1 METGLLHLHSFLRWV
16 ILLLLLIAI
25 FKSIGVGSRPFTN
38 GHRKAGLFLMI
49 AVDIE
54 FLIGVIQWITGGLH
68 RVGLPSIRD
77 QGMSAVMQNATLR
90 FFAVEHLTMM
100 LIAVVLIHI
109 GKSFAKKNISDRKK
123 HRKTVLF
130 YVLALIIILAAIPWP
145 FREIGMGRGWL

>member
-16 ILLLLLIAI
+16 ILLLLLLAI
-25 FKSIGVGSRPFTN
+25 FKSLGAGNKPFTS

-54 FLIGVIQWITGGLH
+54 LLIGLVQWFTGAFGLKAIQ
-68 RVGLPSIRD
+68 D
-77 QGMSAVMQNATLR
+77 QGMGAIMKNATLR
-90 FFAVEHLTMM
+90 FFAVEHLVMM
-100 LIAVVLIHI
+100 VIAVVLIHV

-130 YVLALIIILAAIPWP
+130 YVLALIVILAAIPWP
-145 FREIGMGRGWL
+145 FREIGLGRGWF

>member
-16 ILLLLLIAI
+16 ILLLLLVAI

-54 FLIGVIQWITGGLH
+54 FLIGIIQWITGAHGLK
-68 RVGLPSIRD
+68 VIQD

-90 FFAVEHLTMM
+90 FFAVEHITMM
-100 LIAVVLIHI
+100 LIAVVLVHI

-123 HRKTVLF
+123 HRKTVLC
-130 YVLALIIILAAIPWP
+130 YILALIIILAAIPWP
-145 FREIGMGRGWL
+145 FREVGLGRGWF